1 MKRLMV
7 IMLAIV
13 MLLPLCACGKKS
25 EAAALLDEMILQL
38 GEISIGSGD
47 DIRGLE

>member
-1 MKRLMV
+1 MKRLMA

-25 EAAALLDEMILQL
+25 EAAACWMK
-38 GEISIGSGD
+38 
-47 DIRGLE
+47 